1 MELSLYTPPV
11 TPRGEFSKELTE
23 IASTEYSLN
32 PPMEDKVGTLSKCE
46 YIASTKE
53 SIGPNKSPLFESLE
67 LGTINSTEEN
77 RSIMNEQIIGVRTLP
92 KIINIEETNIN
103 LKIFSNVD
111 EHCDNSKVQEPLLM
125 DATIMDTFK
134 NLYVSDSAS
143 TGFGSSMQHKTEQQ
157 IGSEQSEN
165 DKLQLDT
172 TMNDIET
179 NFGAE
184 TLSETMKTFD
194 LDVTNNLNTT
204 NESVANISNGDIDT
218 LLENIFNGENHIPI
232 DINDDWLNLLI
243 S

>member
-23 IASTEYSLN
+23 IASTEYSSN
-32 PPMEDKVGTLSKCE
+32 PSVEDKVGTLSKCE

-53 SIGPNKSPLFESLE
+53 SIGSNKSLLFESLE
-67 LGTINSTEEN
+67 LGNINFAEEN
-77 RSIMNEQIIGVRTLP
+77 RSIMNEQITGVRTLP

-103 LKIFSNVD
+103 LKIFSNL
-111 EHCDNSKVQEPLLM
+111 EHCDNSRVQEPLLM
-125 DATIMDTFK
+125 DATMMDTFK

-143 TGFGSSMQHKTEQQ
+143 TRFDSSMQHKTEQQ
-157 IGSEQSEN
+157 ISSEQSES

-172 TMNDIET
+172 TINNIET

-184 TLSETMKTFD
+184 TLSETMKTLE

-218 LLENIFNGENHIPI
+218 LLENIFNDESHIPT

>member
-23 IASTEYSLN
+23 IVSTEYSSN
-32 PPMEDKVGTLSKCE
+32 SPMEDKVGTLSKCE

-53 SIGPNKSPLFESLE
+53 SIGSNKTPLFESLE
-67 LGTINSTEEN
+67 LGNINSAEEN
-77 RSIMNEQIIGVRTLP
+77 RSIINEQITGVRTLP

-103 LKIFSNVD
+103 LKIFSVD
-111 EHCDNSKVQEPLLM
+111 EHCDNSRVQEPLLM
-125 DATIMDTFK
+125 DAFK
-134 NLYVSDSAS
+134 NLYVSDSTS

-157 IGSEQSEN
+157 IDSEQSES

-172 TMNDIET
+172 TINDIET

-184 TLSETMKTFD
+184 TLSETMKTLD

-204 NESVANISNGDIDT
+204 NESVANTSNSDIDT
-218 LLENIFNGENHIPI
+218 LLENIFNGGNNIPI